1 MQSATLARAVTISGN
16 GLFTGA
22 PCSAEL
28 RPAQPGAGLAFIKHG
43 VRIPV
48 HPDNYIESP
57 NCSILGAD
65 GEQVVQ
71 TEHLLCALWA
81 AGIDT
86 AEISAE
92 GPELPSQDGSALPL
106 YEALLDGGRVELG
119 ARPLLELAEPIVVR
133 QEHEASIEISAAP
146 GLCIA
151 YSFSHVELGR
161 QDLVTVVTRLWAAE
175 HLLPARTFITEQ
187 EAAALRGMRIL
198 THEDDT
204 AALLIRDGQPNAPL
218 HFSDEYAR
226 HKMLDL
232 LGDLYAVPA
241 EIEGN
246 IIAARSGHVLNRELA
261 RKLAALV

>member
-1 MQSATLARAVTISGN
+1 MQSATLARAITIAGN

-22 PCSAEL
+22 PCCAEL
-28 RPAQPGAGLAFIKHG
+28 RPAQPGAGLAFIKNG

-86 AEISAE
+86 AEIVAE

-106 YEALLDGGRVELG
+106 YEALLDGGRVELSE
-119 ARPLLELAEPIVVR
+119 RPQLELTAPVTVH
-133 QEHEASIEISAAP
+133 QEYQASIEISSAP

-151 YSFSHVELGR
+151 YSFRHAELGR
-161 QDLVTVVTRLWAAE
+161 QDLVTVVTRLWAVE

-187 EAAALRGMRIL
+187 EAAALRGMGVL

-204 AALLIRDGQPNAPL
+204 AALLIRDGQPNRPL

-246 IIAARSGHVLNRELA
+246 IIAARSGHTLNRELA
-261 RKLAALV
+261 RKLAALL